1 VSDDI
6 LAKMTRALAEEHDGA
21 TAVPEATRTRVVRAL
36 SEQRPRRSKWLLFG
50 VPALT
55 LLGGST
61 AFAAASG
68 KLPRIVERAV
78 AVFVNVED
86 EGEQAE
92 SPRQKPSGPQGSSAP
107 SVVEQPELAEEQP
120 DQKLELPIAVE
131 HDTAARDGIAARDGT
146 AARDDTAQLPTSARI
161 EPPRAPA
168 HQDESLDRYRTAHD
182 AHFKEG
188 NCAAAVQ
195 GYRRYLSEQPTGTFY
210 LEAKYNLGVCLLRLG
225 RTSEAR
231 TELTPFA
238 QGKYGNYRKDRAQE
252 LLDALTAQ
260 VP

>member
-1 VSDDI
+1 MSDDL

-21 TAVPEATRTRVVRAL
+21 TAVPEATRARVVRAL
-36 SEQRPRRSKWLLFG
+36 SEQRPRRSKWLFLG
-50 VPALT
+50 VPALA

-78 AVFVNVED
+78 AVFVESG
-86 EGEQAE
+86 EGEADPLASNRKKAARMRE
-92 SPRQKPSGPQGSSAP
+92 SSATPEGPEEPAAVLAPEAEATEP
-107 SVVEQPELAEEQP
+107 SQVEADSAPPPQVDGSTSKHAARV
-120 DQKLELPIAVE
+120 PIAE
-131 HDTAARDGIAARDGT
+131 A
-146 AARDDTAQLPTSARI
+146 
-161 EPPRAPA
+161 
-168 HQDESLDRYRTAHD
+168 DESLEGYRAAHD

-188 NCAAAVQ
+188 NCEAAVV
-195 GYRRYLSEQPTGTFY
+195 GYQKYLKEQPTGTFY

-231 TELTPFA
+231 VELRPFA

-252 LLDALTAQ
+252 LLDALSS
-260 VP
+260 PDR